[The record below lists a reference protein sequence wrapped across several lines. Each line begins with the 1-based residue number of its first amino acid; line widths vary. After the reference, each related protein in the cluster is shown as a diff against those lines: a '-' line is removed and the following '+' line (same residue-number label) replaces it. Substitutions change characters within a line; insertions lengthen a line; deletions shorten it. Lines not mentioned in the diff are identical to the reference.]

1 MPEEYRNIYKICR
14 KSAGFTQ
21 EAAAERLG
29 ISVESLRAYETGQ
42 RVPPDEVVETMSDL
56 YNALHLI
63 VRHVRERNAMYSR
76 VVPEVP
82 QCSVLEASAKPTNRI
97 YAFADSHADR
107 RLMQMAEDS
116 KMRDAKDWANI
127 AESLGAS
134 EQRRAADNLAAFCGG
149 QANSY
154 RKAMDALQQ
163 AKKKGPSRSDTAT
176 RA

>member
-29 ISVESLRAYETGQ
+29 ISVESL

-82 QCSVLEASAKPTNRI
+82 QCSVLEASAKLTNRI

-107 RLMQMAEDS
+107 RLMQMAEDNVIDS
-116 KMRDAKDWANI
+116 AERPEFDAIMEDLQGI
-127 AESLGAS
+127 VE
-134 EQRRAADNLAAFCGG
+134 AAMAVR
-149 QANSY
+149 Y
-154 RKAMDALQQ
+154 
-163 AKKKGPSRSDTAT
+163 AKQGHLEEEEK
-176 RA
+176 